1 MNLSRDAAL
10 RIEAAKQARR
20 SVGLMRRKLLRPT
33 PEALESCVQHLRLA
47 IKSMSDL
54 QSYLR
59 GRGPYGAEEKRA
71 LQVEVTELHREVNLT
86 NALMR
91 NAGAFF
97 GGWAKL
103 VFPEESRAY
112 SANGRLRPPA
122 PVTTMH
128 AEG

>member
-1 MNLSRDAAL
+1 MILTRDAAL
-10 RIEAAKQARR
+10 RLEAAKQARR

-54 QSYLR
+54 QLYLR
-59 GRGPYGAEEKRA
+59 GGGPSGAEEKRA
-71 LQVEVTELHREVNLT
+71 LQMEVIELQRELDLT

-103 VFPEESRAY
+103 VFPEEIRAY

-122 PVTTMH
+122 TVTTLR